1 MPKKVSVIVPAYN
14 EQESIEVLAERL
26 SEVFAANHRYE
37 FEVILIE
44 NGSTDRTYEKML
56 RIHEKD
62 PRFKILRLSRN
73 FRMDGGITAG
83 LSHASGDA
91 AVIMTAALKDPPE
104 LIKEFLSKWEEG
116 YENVYGIVT
125 KRPGTGLARRFNSQ
139 VFYWLINTLTGGVMP
154 KNVSDFRLVDKKV
167 YQTINGMAER
177 NRYLR
182 GLFVWAGFR
191 SIGIE
196 FERAPRFAGKSKA
209 YTLQVIELALKGI
222 FAYSYVPIKL
232 ITIMGIMISSASF
245 SFVSRYRGES
255 VLVGGAVSRFRN
267 HHGGHASDVRLCVHG
282 AWRDCRICGTDLRG
296 SEAAAEFY
304 RQRENWSVRELYEK
318 HGAKLHYL
326 LVGDGILFS
335 DTACLSPFIM

>member
-1 MPKKVSVIVPAYN
+1 MLNNDGYLAIRTTQDAYFGGHYVASDPSSGVTLPDYVKIAEAYGLSTDRIATHDRMETTIQSVLAHPGPVLCEVKMSPVQTLYPKLASEIRPDGTMVQNPLRICTPFLFTNLWKTCSSNPGIPLKSKWREESRVVDDRSRRILSKKVSVIVPAYN

-154 KNVSDFRLVDKKV
+154 KNVSDFRLGR
-167 YQTINGMAER
+167 QE
-177 NRYLR
+177 
-182 GLFVWAGFR
+182 GL
-191 SIGIE
+191 
-196 FERAPRFAGKSKA
+196 
-209 YTLQVIELALKGI
+209 
-222 FAYSYVPIKL
+222 
-232 ITIMGIMISSASF
+232 
-245 SFVSRYRGES
+245 
-255 VLVGGAVSRFRN
+255 
-267 HHGGHASDVRLCVHG
+267 SDH
-282 AWRDCRICGTDLRG
+282 
-296 SEAAAEFY
+296 
-304 RQRENWSVRELYEK
+304 
-318 HGAKLHYL
+318 
-326 LVGDGILFS
+326 
-335 DTACLSPFIM
+335 

>member
-1 MPKKVSVIVPAYN
+1 MTAVGGIVPKKVSVIVPAYN

-125 KRPGTGLARRFNSQ
+125 KRPGTGLARRFN
-139 VFYWLINTLTGGVMP
+139 
-154 KNVSDFRLVDKKV
+154 
-167 YQTINGMAER
+167 
-177 NRYLR
+177 
-182 GLFVWAGFR
+182 
-191 SIGIE
+191 
-196 FERAPRFAGKSKA
+196 
-209 YTLQVIELALKGI
+209 
-222 FAYSYVPIKL
+222 
-232 ITIMGIMISSASF
+232 
-245 SFVSRYRGES
+245 
-255 VLVGGAVSRFRN
+255 
-267 HHGGHASDVRLCVHG
+267 
-282 AWRDCRICGTDLRG
+282 
-296 SEAAAEFY
+296 
-304 RQRENWSVRELYEK
+304 
-318 HGAKLHYL
+318 
-326 LVGDGILFS
+326 
-335 DTACLSPFIM
+335 